1 MSDTN
6 HHTSEKYAYLNR
18 LSTGELENLLRSE
31 LDSSDRRDQDR
42 TLYVLSLL
50 AERDPENAVDREI
63 ETERAWQ
70 EFLTQYETPEGAG
83 QTLYPVEVEE
93 ELAENPHTKRHPL
106 RRFLLIAAV
115 IACLIAALVPAAFG
129 GDSLV
134 KKIGQWSDEQFYF
147 IRTYSDNNGWSEIQ
161 ELLIQDGI
169 ESLVLPTYLPKGLQC
184 IGTDVIR
191 KEHLGFVE
199 YSTAFQSEDEFVS
212 FSVTKLTKMRERL
225 YEKDEAEPEI
235 YTMNGIDH
243 YFFTNRDSVVVAWNN
258 GDLEC
263 SIHGTISMAEL
274 KRMVESIYK

>member
-18 LSTGELENLLRSE
+18 LNTSELENLLRSE
-31 LDSSDRRDQDR
+31 LDSLENRDPDR
-42 TLYVLSLL
+42 TLYILSLL
-50 AERDPENAVDREI
+50 AERDPKSAEVQEA

-70 EFLTQYETPEGAG
+70 AFLAQYETPEGAG
-83 QTLYPVEVEE
+83 QTLYPIAEAAEE
-93 ELAENPHTKRHPL
+93 KPHAKRRPL

-115 IACLIAALVPAAFG
+115 IACLIATLAPAALG
-129 GDSLV
+129 GDGLV

-147 IRTYSDNNGWSEIQ
+147 IRTYSENDGWAEIQ

-169 ESLVLPTYLPKGLQC
+169 ESQVLPHYLPAGFQS
-184 IGTDVIR
+184 IGTEVIR

-199 YSTAFQSEDEFVS
+199 YNTAFKSEDEFIS

-225 YEKDEAEPEI
+225 YEKDETEPEI

-263 SIHGTISMAEL
+263 SIHGTISMSKL
-274 KRMVESIYK
+274 KRMVESIYE